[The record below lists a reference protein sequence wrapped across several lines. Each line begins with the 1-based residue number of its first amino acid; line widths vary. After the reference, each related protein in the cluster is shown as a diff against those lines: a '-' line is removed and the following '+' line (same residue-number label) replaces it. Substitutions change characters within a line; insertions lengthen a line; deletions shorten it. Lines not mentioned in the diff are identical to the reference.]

1 MSSTLEQTVT
11 QLFGAFAAGDFDAAE
26 ALMAPDVVVTQNGVS
41 RPWAVMR
48 PLLEALRP
56 IMGPHRYEE
65 VRLTS
70 AGNTVVEEHRVR
82 STAPGGEKIDLAAAV
97 VVRFNTAGLIVALDE
112 YVDPSP
118 VLALRR

>member
-48 PLLEALRP
+48 PRLEALRP
-56 IMGPHRYEE
+56 IMGPHRY
-65 VRLTS
+65 
-70 AGNTVVEEHRVR
+70 
-82 STAPGGEKIDLAAAV
+82 
-97 VVRFNTAGLIVALDE
+97 
-112 YVDPSP
+112 
-118 VLALRR
+118 